1 MLMQYD
7 YIIKVLLIGS
17 AGVGKSSISGQF
29 IEGHFDQEST
39 QTIGVDLKIKVIKLN
54 NSEKGV
60 KIQLWDTAG
69 HERFKSI
76 TTSYYR
82 GADGVILVFDLS
94 RKQSFDELSFWMDEI
109 KSYAPKDVVFFLVG
123 NKNDLLDRNVNI
135 NDIEKF
141 IIDNNI
147 KNYIEVS
154 AKSNFNINKLFKN
167 LTSEIF
173 NKRINIQNN
182 MSENPIKP
190 SSVIIDSKE
199 EENKKICCLTQ

>member
-1 MLMQYD
+1 M
-7 YIIKVLLIGS
+7 
-17 AGVGKSSISGQF
+17 
-29 IEGHFDQEST
+29 
-39 QTIGVDLKIKVIKLN
+39 
-54 NSEKGV
+54 

-173 NKRINIQNN
+173 NKRINIHNN